1 MLGLFLIRLGVT
13 EKLRRLK
20 MNTSSIDIVLPWVN
34 GQDKEWQQS
43 FRQHAGRS
51 SIGDTS
57 SIRFRDW
64 DLLRYW
70 FRGVEK
76 FMPWINKIHFVT
88 SGHIPD
94 WLNLEHPQ
102 LNWVKHEE
110 FIPQEYLPTFSANT
124 IELNLHRIESLS
136 EHFIYFN
143 DDLYVLNPVKP
154 SRFFKK
160 GLPCD
165 YGVMTS
171 KPSDGSIIHMAIN
184 DLDIIDS
191 FFNKH
196 QQIRKFWRK
205 WFSLNYGFSL
215 LSNAFLFTWRDFSGF
230 VDPHLPNAFLKSTYH
245 EVWSQATSVLHLTCR
260 SRFRSN
266 SDVNQWLIRYW
277 QLAAGNF
284 YPYNTVKDT
293 TYVDI
298 TDSSL
303 LHICDQIS
311 RQEYDIMC
319 LNDSVEIL
327 DFKRA
332 KNTLKRSFKEVF
344 PSKSAFE
351 KY

>member
-1 MLGLFLIRLGVT
+1 
-13 EKLRRLK
+13 
-20 MNTSSIDIVLPWVN
+20 MNTSGIDIVLPWVN

-191 FFNKH
+191 YFNKH

-215 LSNAFLFTWRDFSGF
+215 LSNAILFTWRDFSGF

-284 YPYNTVKDT
+284 HPYNTVKDT